1 MIDLHCHIL
10 CNMDD
15 GPDCMEETV
24 AMAMRAVDDG
34 IHAIV
39 ATPHTLNGIYENPFD
54 RVVRAVQ
61 QTREIL
67 NQYKIPLKLLPGG
80 ENHFCTG
87 LSEEILNG
95 HGCFIDGNG
104 RYALVEFP
112 FHTLPAGYREELF
125 ALRMQSIVPIIA
137 HPERSIPFQQDLEL
151 LAELVE
157 MGCLVQLTAM
167 SVTGEFGKRT
177 MRCAHELL
185 RQNLAHVIASDAHS
199 SESRAPLLTLALEA
213 VADVLKSDVL
223 AKALFS
229 DNPQSI
235 VKGRDILP
243 PARIASDA
251 RRMSF
256 TRKIKAFLSE

>member
-39 ATPHTLNGIYENPFD
+39 ATPHTLNGVYENPFD

-61 QTREIL
+61 QTQKVL
-67 NQYKIPLKLLPGG
+67 NQNKIPLKLVSGG

-87 LSEEILNG
+87 LSEKILNG

-104 RYALVEFP
+104 IYALVEFP

-125 ALRMQSIVPIIA
+125 ALRMRSVVPIIA
-137 HPERSIPFQQDLEL
+137 HPERSIPFQRDLEL
-151 LAELVE
+151 LAELVA

-185 RQNLAHVIASDAHS
+185 KQNLAHVIASDAHS
-199 SESRAPLLTLALEA
+199 SESRAPLLTPALEA
-213 VADVLKSDVL
+213 AADVLKSDVL

-229 DNPQSI
+229 DNPRSI

-251 RRMSF
+251 RRMSLS
-256 TRKIKAFLSE
+256 RKIKSFLSE

>member
-39 ATPHTLNGIYENPFD
+39 ATPHTLNGVYENPFD
-54 RVVRAVQ
+54 RVVRAVR
-61 QTREIL
+61 QTQEIL
-67 NQYKIPLKLLPGG
+67 NQNKIPLKLAPGG

-87 LSEEILNG
+87 LSEKILNG
-95 HGCFIDGNG
+95 HGCFINGNG
-104 RYALVEFP
+104 RYALVELP
-112 FHTLPAGYREELF
+112 FHTLPVGYREALF
-125 ALRMQSIVPIIA
+125 ALSTHSIVPIIA

-151 LAELVE
+151 LAELVA

-185 RQNLAHVIASDAHS
+185 KQNLAHVIASDAHS
-199 SESRAPLLTLALEA
+199 SENRAPVLSAAMEA
-213 VADVLKSDVL
+213 VADVLKSNVL
-223 AKALFS
+223 AKVLFS
-229 DNPQSI
+229 DNPRRI
-235 VKGRDILP
+235 VEGRDIAPL
-243 PARIASDA
+243 ARITSDA

-256 TRKIKAFLSE
+256 SRKIKAFLGE